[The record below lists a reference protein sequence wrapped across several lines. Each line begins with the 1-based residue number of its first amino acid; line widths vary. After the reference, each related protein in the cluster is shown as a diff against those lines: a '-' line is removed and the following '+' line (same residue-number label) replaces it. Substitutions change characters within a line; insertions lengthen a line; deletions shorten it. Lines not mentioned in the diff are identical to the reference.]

1 MISAIILSKR
11 DNTTMLL
18 AKQLFHYRF
27 VLPGPLVLGIKPLIN
42 LRLTVDNNR
51 TVSQRSKPSSCTT
64 LISEQL
70 NPWNR
75 LQLRDVISR
84 HRGAGPLHR

>member
-1 MISAIILSKR
+1 
-11 DNTTMLL
+11 MLL

-27 VLPGPLVLGIKPLIN
+27 FLPGPLVLGISPLIN
-42 LRLTVDNNR
+42 LKLTVDNDR

-64 LISEQL
+64 LIGEQP

-75 LQLRDVISR
+75 FQHRDVISR